1 MRHYKWIA
9 GAVLALTLA
18 TTTAPL
24 AQLPGGMQL
33 PGAISKDALLAQAKQ
48 VLADLTSMKSSAALQ
63 PAQAAQV
70 DTLLPKATS
79 LTNELGKPQVDA
91 ARLPGLASQLGD
103 LQKQVAALKG
113 MIR

>member
-70 DTLLPKATS
+70 DTLLPKAQS
-79 LTNELGKPQVDA
+79 LTGELEQPQLDA
-91 ARLPGLASQLGD
+91 ARLPALAGNLSD
-103 LQKQVAALKG
+103 LQKQVGVLKG
-113 MIR
+113 FMR